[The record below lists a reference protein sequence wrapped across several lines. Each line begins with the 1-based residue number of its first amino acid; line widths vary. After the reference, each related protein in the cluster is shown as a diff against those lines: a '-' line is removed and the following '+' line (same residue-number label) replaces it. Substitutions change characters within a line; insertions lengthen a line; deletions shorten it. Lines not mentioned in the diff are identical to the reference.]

1 MFYDLH
7 ITIYLNS
14 LPTAEHASYFDIR
27 HFPCEIAQNLGVS
40 PSEHRVQANAYCHLA
55 TFRSVQVRIA
65 YVLLCRSRAAYRQGA
80 HIITLS
86 LLGSRRRVMSLD
98 MLAIRDEFWHA

>member
-1 MFYDLH
+1 MFYDRH
-7 ITIYLNS
+7 ITVYLNR
-14 LPTAEHASYFDIR
+14 LVFAEH
-27 HFPCEIAQNLGVS
+27 VS
-40 PSEHRVQANAYCHLA
+40 HTLISVIFLAILHKILVFLQVNIVCKQIA

-65 YVLLCRSRAAYRQGA
+65 YVLLCGSRAAYRQGA